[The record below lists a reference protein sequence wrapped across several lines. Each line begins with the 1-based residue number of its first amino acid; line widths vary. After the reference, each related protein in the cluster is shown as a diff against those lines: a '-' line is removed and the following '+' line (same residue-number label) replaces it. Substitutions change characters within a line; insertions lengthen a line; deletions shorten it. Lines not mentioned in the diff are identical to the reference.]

1 MPHGAEMLDD
11 GFADGLLH
19 VTQTMLQGV
28 MLVLLQ
34 ALESVTNSLVGS
46 HVRFTIR
53 SFAGNELPHRAVESV
68 SCQRVA
74 SNKLIEVKN
83 DRISSILAVLTRT
96 TARRDQRAAGSK

>member
-34 ALESVTNSLVGS
+34 ALESITDNLVS
-46 HVRFTIR
+46 SDVRLTIR
-53 SFAGNELPHRAVESV
+53 SLSGNELPHRAVESV

-74 SNKLIEVKN
+74 SNKLNEVKN

>member
-34 ALESVTNSLVGS
+34 ALESITDNLVS
-46 HVRFTIR
+46 SDVRLTIR
-53 SFAGNELPHRAVESV
+53 SLSGNELPHRAVESV

-74 SNKLIEVKN
+74 SNKLIEVRN